1 MKIMDAET
9 IDALV
14 ASGRRE
20 EAIDRLMLVVRSDAR
35 TVWPLRRLGALLA
48 SLGRISEART
58 YLYQLLRLDP
68 DDVESLWGLYEL
80 EQVFG
85 NVSRALS
92 MQERAISLSPIIACR
107 GVLRN
112 PPGRKLAPLAKKCR
126 VLMLCIP
133 GTYQANNPLEY
144 IVDDASIELHKWYLT
159 GGPAPRLPEYD
170 VVFNAFGYAHGIEAT
185 LDWAER
191 FLAAQGKPSI
201 NAPREILKTS
211 RAAVSERFAHSAT
224 VHAARSVRMTR
235 AEVAALDVAEPILL
249 RPLNSQAGNNFA
261 KISRR
266 TDLAAYLASVPAVTA
281 FYHAPYIEY
290 ASRDG
295 LYRKYRIVFIEGV
308 PYPVHLAISQHWMV
322 HYYSSAMAEYRW
334 MRDEEAAF
342 LRAIDNLFT
351 GVAAEALREI
361 AASFALEYFAIDC
374 GILADGR
381 VLLFEADTAMIV
393 HMSDPIELYP
403 YKHRYMP
410 RIVDALDLMFSHAM
424 ERTERVGALDG
435 D

>member
-1 MKIMDAET
+1 MRIMDVET

-14 ASGRRE
+14 ASGHRE
-20 EAIDRLMLVVRSDAR
+20 EAIEGLMRCVRSDTRAA
-35 TVWPLRRLGALLA
+35 WPLRRLGTLLA
-48 SLGRISEART
+48 SLGRVSEARA

-68 DDVESLWGLYEL
+68 NDIESLWGLYQL

-85 NVSRALS
+85 NTSLALS
-92 MQERAISLSPIIACR
+92 MQERAIALSPILACP
-107 GVLRN
+107 GILRN
-112 PPGRKLAPLAKKCR
+112 PPGRELAPLAKRCR

-159 GGPAPRLPEYD
+159 GGPMPKLPEYD
-170 VVFNAFGYAHGIEAT
+170 VVFNAFGYAHGIEVV

-191 FLAAQGKPSI
+191 FLAAQEKPSI

-211 RAAVSERFAHSAT
+211 RAAVSERFAESAS
-224 VHAARSVRMTR
+224 VYAARSVRMTR
-235 AEVAALDVAEPILL
+235 TKVTALDVTEPILL

-261 KISRR
+261 KICRPAEL
-266 TDLAAYLASVPAVTA
+266 TAYLASVPDVNA

-290 ASRDG
+290 ASSDG
-295 LYRKYRIVFIEGV
+295 LYRKYRVVFIEGV

-322 HYYSSAMAEYRW
+322 HYYSSAMAEHRW

-342 LRAIDNLFT
+342 LRNLDDIFT

-410 RIVDALDLMFSHAM
+410 RIVDALDLMFCRA
-424 ERTERVGALDG
+424 RAIALDG